1 MIYGKKKDEKERKEK
16 RNQCFLFCF
25 LSFFRNVYL
34 KVLCPRKFSHS
45 SGSTLLAFL
54 QCGSGLASKNVRAI
68 PEPYREL
75 SSKKLQ
81 RMCTL
86 PGLPFPILV
95 NYSGRGVMIT
105 KTKTVSN
112 PDRMDLK
119 TIQQDEQ
126 TGFMG
131 LVNGE
136 KVNH

>member
-1 MIYGKKKDEKERKEK
+1 MIYEKKNEKERKEK
-16 RNQCFLFCF
+16 RNQCFSFF
-25 LSFFRNVYL
+25 FFFRNVYL
-34 KVLCPRKFSHS
+34 KVLCPWKFSHS

-86 PGLPFPILV
+86 PELPFPILV

-105 KTKTVSN
+105 NTKTVSN